1 MRKLKLGLDELEVA
15 SFEPGAGREERG
27 TVQARELPPTAPYCS
42 YVDACPTRLC
52 GTSRC

>member
-1 MRKLKLGLDELEVA
+1 MRRLKLSLDELEVA
-15 SFEPGAGREERG
+15 TFEPGAGRGEQE
-27 TVQARELPPTAPYCS
+27 TVQARELLPTAPYCS

>member
-1 MRKLKLGLDELEVA
+1 MQKLKLSPDELEVA
-15 SFEPGAGREERG
+15 TFEPGAGCEARG
-27 TVQARELPPTAPYCS
+27 TVQARELPTAPYCS